1 MPAPIRN
8 SNVNW
13 VNGMKIRKEHFIQQD
28 NAMEDKLKDVAA
40 CFLNAHNFGLLPI
53 WLNEGTSCKVAFHV
67 GNQKFLDINI
77 SHLRALTRGG
87 ARIEI
92 IEDLPVKN
100 FSLDISKEMEA
111 AKKEENGNYYIML
124 SIDLFNREPFGELAA
139 EEEPPRYPY
148 IVPSYKVNLISEK
161 DTAKTGMEPW
171 SLFIGKISIKQD
183 RLEIPEDYIP
193 ACMSLN
199 SHTKLIDFR
208 LSVEKFYNQL
218 ELNLVSI
225 IRKIREKGQ
234 DSSLS
239 SSVLL
244 LSENLLGFV
253 STNILKVKWQLPDQ
267 PPINLFENIAGF
279 ARLIRNTIDSNSAA
293 QKEEMLN
300 YFTNWSELKQ
310 GDFERLLVY
319 CINFEYNHNEIINSV
334 YEFTEFVLIINTLF
348 TKLESLAYIGK
359 KKETNIFVKEQTSK
373 RSFLID

>member
-1 MPAPIRN
+1 
-8 SNVNW
+8 
-13 VNGMKIRKEHFIQQD
+13 
-28 NAMEDKLKDVAA
+28 
-40 CFLNAHNFGLLPI
+40 
-53 WLNEGTSCKVAFHV
+53 
-67 GNQKFLDINI
+67 
-77 SHLRALTRGG
+77 
-87 ARIEI
+87 
-92 IEDLPVKN
+92 VKN

-244 LSENLLGFV
+244 LSENLLSFV